1 MASVPTQRTLKE
13 LRERGWAYQVLE
25 KFQRFAGGGGFKKD
39 CWGADIIALDGLP
52 GSLLIQTTSDTNHA
66 ARRTKVLAI
75 PEVKLWLDAG
85 NRFHVW
91 TWGKRVSAGRGSR
104 KVWTLR
110 EEEITLEQLR
120 AAS

>member
-1 MASVPTQRTLKE
+1 MASIPTQRTLKE
-13 LRERGWAYQVLE
+13 LRERGFPYQITE
-25 KFQRFAGGGGFKKD
+25 KYMRFAGGGGFKKD
-39 CWGADIIALDGLP
+39 LWGADIIALDGLP
-52 GSLLIQTTSDTNHA
+52 GSLLIQTTSDANHA

-75 PEVKLWLDAG
+75 PEVKLWLEAG
-85 NRFHVW
+85 NRFQVW
-91 TWGKRVSAGRGSR
+91 TWGKKSSDGRGSR